1 MVQFWLD
8 NPAFLINTQNFDYS
22 NQNTTEKKI
31 QILNII
37 AMTSLIIGL
46 FFVYKKKN
54 ANYFGISVII
64 MAFTIL
70 LKSNLSSSFTSVKN
84 PKGIDSNAFDTGVS
98 LVKNVSQNDPSGLN
112 NVLYVTEA
120 LNFNKGDVIALS
132 NNNSVLETNI
142 VADIKYT
149 TNEGTPVIVLLK
161 PIKGTYSKYTT
172 KILKV
177 SDTAPGIIPPPD
189 GNVSIQNANNTGTSD
204 PMKMATQGYHK
215 FNLPN
220 QNRFD
225 WNLEQSSMVPGG
237 DDNYVYQGQPNGP
250 LKCRTSDINNPM
262 GTINVTE
269 YDSPPT
275 MYGKCNVA
283 ETTDGKYNDQLMT
296 ENQEATV
303 PQRVNDLLF
312 HKGNSQMMFSPTPVD
327 TLPDNRAAFANFC
340 YNSPTNLVN
349 AKYASIFVNDP
360 EKYKIVAKLAR
371 ATGTENGGGGGGGGR
386 P

>member
-8 NPAFLINTQNFDYS
+8 NPRFLISTQNFDYS

-37 AMTSLIIGL
+37 AMTSLIVGL
-46 FFVYKKKN
+46 FFVYKKKS
-54 ANYFGISVII
+54 AKYFGMAIVV

-70 LKSNLSSSFTSVKN
+70 IKSNLSSSFTSVKD
-84 PKGIDSNAFDTGVS
+84 PTGFASNAFDTGVS
-98 LVKNVSQNDPSGLN
+98 LVKNVSQNDQSGLN
-112 NVLYVTEA
+112 NVLYVNEA
-120 LNFNKGDVIALS
+120 LNFNKGDIIALS
-132 NNNSVLETNI
+132 NNNTILETNI
-142 VADIKYT
+142 ISDIKYT
-149 TNEGTPVIVLLK
+149 INEGMPMIVLLK
-161 PIKGTYSKYTT
+161 PLKGVYSKYTT

-177 SDTAPGIIPPPD
+177 SDTAPGVVPPPD
-189 GNVSIQNANNTGTSD
+189 GNISIGNYNGTSD
-204 PMKMATQGYHK
+204 PMQMAVKNYPK

-237 DDNYVYQGQPNGP
+237 GDNYVYQGQPNGP
-250 LKCRTSDINNPM
+250 LKCRNSTIDNPM

-269 YDSPPT
+269 YDAPPT
-275 MYGKCNVA
+275 MYGTCNVA
-283 ETTDGKYNDQLMT
+283 EMTDGKYNDQLMT

-327 TLPDNRAAFANFC
+327 TLPDSRAAFANFC

-360 EKYKIVAKLAR
+360 EKFKMVSKLAR
-371 ATGTENGGGGGGGGR
+371 ATGTENGGGGGSGGH